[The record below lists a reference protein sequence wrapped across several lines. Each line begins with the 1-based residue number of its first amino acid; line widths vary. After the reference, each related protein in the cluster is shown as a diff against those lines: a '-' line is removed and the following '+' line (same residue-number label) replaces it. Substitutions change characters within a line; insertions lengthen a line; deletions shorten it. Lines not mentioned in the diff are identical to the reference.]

1 MNRSPYT
8 SHLHRNGFDYR
19 EGRRHGRAHF
29 HRPSQFCRQR
39 HNNSDSL
46 RDLGALVFQS
56 FNQSNNQSVKSINKS
71 INQSIKIVKRCDK
84 SYITKNKCRLQRFSV
99 DLSLGWILLE
109 NSRLD
114 YCTQIRLT
122 LKDERN

>member
-8 SHLHRNGFDYR
+8 SHLHRNGFDHR
-19 EGRRHGRAHF
+19 KGRRHGRAHF
-29 HRPSQFCRQR
+29 HRTSQFCRQR

-122 LKDERN
+122 LKDEKN

>member
-8 SHLHRNGFDYR
+8 SHLHRNGFNHR
-19 EGRRHGRAHF
+19 KGRRHGRAHF
-29 HRPSQFCRQR
+29 HRTSQFCRQR

-56 FNQSNNQSVKSINKS
+56 FNRSNNQSVKS

-84 SYITKNKCRLQRFSV
+84 DNITKNKCQLQRFSV
-99 DLSLGWILLE
+99 DLSMGWILLE

-114 YCTQIRLT
+114 YCTLIRLT
-122 LKDERN
+122 PKDERN